1 MTIDASEL
9 RKLAETADG
18 LRNQNLALIKRG
30 NEHLVVPEEEL
41 GSEDEM
47 LISLRTDDPVTR
59 GNRPGFEVVLDVDDG
74 PSVPLSSVADSL
86 FWTLSAVD
94 KFVIPY
100 YSRIWPIDKVR
111 AFRAKLAED
120 YQWIAMYHPPLSDVT
135 VLLMTQSGFQ
145 SLSVEDYLASP
156 PPQSQS

>member
-1 MTIDASEL
+1 MTIDASQL

-30 NEHLVVPEEEL
+30 NEHLVIPEEEL
-41 GSEDEM
+41 VSEDEM

-59 GNRPGFEVVLDVDDG
+59 SDRPGFEIVLHVEGG
-74 PSVPLSSVADSL
+74 PSVPVSTVADSM

-100 YSRIWPIDKVR
+100 YSRIWPIQKVR

-120 YQWIAMYHPPLSDVT
+120 YQWLAMYHPPLSDVT

-145 SLSVEDYLASP
+145 SVSVDDYLASP
-156 PPQSQS
+156 QSQS